1 MELHASPFL
10 IPAVQ
15 HMTDLWSKLHNA
27 VMTSHYIPEAP
38 VKQKPMRRKPGG
50 THRALSGPFNPRQLQ
65 TS

>member
-27 VMTSHYIPEAP
+27 VMTSHYVPEAP
-38 VKQKPMRRKPGG
+38 MKQKPTLRPGSPSE
-50 THRALSGPFNPRQLQ
+50 TKANEA
-65 TS
+65 